1 MCRKVLLVSLVLAMT
16 TSVASAA
23 LVARYQFQGNY
34 IDSTGEVDGN
44 YENGTPYG
52 NAHIEGFTSPIGPQ
66 QGYLHLDN
74 TVAPA
79 SYVNCGYFNILDDPA
94 NNAFTLA
101 AWVNPNLAWATS
113 KDMPIL
119 QKGDEF
125 GIKFKKDDTL
135 ECYFQSS
142 QGSKTWQVANI
153 DKATVAAIWAD
164 GLFHQVAGTYDPTI
178 ALLSLYVDGVL
189 VNTNRSGTFVIGDTI
204 VQNATRNWYIGG
216 DSAHADRLYSG
227 LIDDVRIYDE
237 ALSAEEV
244 RALVPEPA
252 TIALLG
258 LGGLALLRIRKR
270 S

>member
-1 MCRKVLLVSLVLAMT
+1 MT